1 MGGQGFK
8 PINDQTNIKAWFK
21 VVRIWHLNP
30 KAMDKKLNHQA
41 LTHQEL
47 QIVKVKMKMI
57 THQMAKLV
65 QASNGWNKL

>member
-30 KAMDKKLNHQA
+30 KAMDKKTKPSSTYTSRIANSKSENENDY
-41 LTHQEL
+41 TSNG
-47 QIVKVKMKMI
+47 
-57 THQMAKLV
+57 
-65 QASNGWNKL
+65 QASPS